1 MTPYHYLFLQGDTNL
16 ALMYGVFF
24 MLCILGALVA
34 SFIPETFKQP
44 FPETI
49 DEVQARKSYPYF
61 SWKVW
66 K

>member
-1 MTPYHYLFLQGDTNL
+1 M

-24 MLCILGALVA
+24 ILCLIGALTA
-34 SFIPETFKQP
+34 SFVPETFKQP

-49 DEVQARKSYPYF
+49 EEVEARKTYPYF